1 MLTGKSQVAE
11 NKPPREKVNR
21 FDNDIAEDIQVFRG
35 TVNQYRQLDTE
46 KDVRFFRCRAFIP
59 KASVGKGFRI
69 NNRFYGNAL
78 SVQKC
83 AIWVGENA
91 ELTIGDNVG
100 ISSSFVVAADRIT
113 IEDNVKIGGGC
124 YIMDTDFHS
133 SDPEA
138 RKNPGSDRQGTRTA
152 PVTIR
157 ENAFIGASS
166 IILKGTVIGRNS
178 IIGAG
183 SVVTGNVPDNQ
194 LWAGNPARFI
204 KQL

>member
-1 MLTGKSQVAE
+1 MILQKT
-11 NKPPREKVNR
+11 
-21 FDNDIAEDIQVFRG
+21 
-35 TVNQYRQLDTE
+35 Y
-46 KDVRFFRCRAFIP
+46 RFFGELSISIDSWILERMFDFFGVGHSSLRSVGLPHLTVRKGA

-91 ELTIGDNVG
+91 ELTIG
-100 ISSSFVVAADRIT
+100 
-113 IEDNVKIGGGC
+113 EIGGGC

>member
-1 MLTGKSQVAE
+1 MKIQY
-11 NKPPREKVNR
+11 KKVM
-21 FDNDIAEDIQVFRG
+21 
-35 TVNQYRQLDTE
+35 TRQIY
-46 KDVRFFRCRAFIP
+46 RAFGAFCIMMDCLIL
-59 KASVGKGFRI
+59 KMLFRIYGVHHSSFRSVGLPHLTDRKGARVTIGKGFRL

-100 ISSSFVVAADRIT
+100 ISSSFIIATDRVT
-113 IEDNVKIGGGC
+113 IEDNVKIGGSC
-124 YIMDTDFHS
+124 HIMDTDFHS
-133 SDPEA
+133 MDPEA
-138 RKNPGSDRQGTRTA
+138 RKNPDTDRKGTKTT

-157 ENAFIGASS
+157 ENAFIGASC

-204 KQL
+204 RQL

>member
-1 MLTGKSQVAE
+1 MTMKTVYRLLGALGIRIDNLILGLLFRIYGVRHSSFRSVGVPHITVRPGA
-11 NKPPREKVNR
+11 KVS
-21 FDNDIAEDIQVFRG
+21 I
-35 TVNQYRQLDTE
+35 
-46 KDVRFFRCRAFIP
+46 
-59 KASVGKGFRI
+59 GKGFRI

-100 ISSSFVVAADRIT
+100 ISSSFIIATDRVT
-113 IEDNVKIGGGC
+113 IEDNVKIGGSC
-124 YIMDTDFHS
+124 HIMDTDFHS
-133 SDPEA
+133 MDPEA
-138 RKNPGSDRQGTRTA
+138 RKNPDTDRKGTKTA

-157 ENAFIGASS
+157 GNAFIGASC

-204 KQL
+204 RQL

>member
-1 MLTGKSQVAE
+1 MILQKT
-11 NKPPREKVNR
+11 
-21 FDNDIAEDIQVFRG
+21 
-35 TVNQYRQLDTE
+35 Y
-46 KDVRFFRCRAFIP
+46 RFFGELSISIDSWILERMFDFFGVGHSSLRSVGLPHLTVRKGA

-100 ISSSFVVAADRIT
+100 ISSSFIVAAERIT

-157 ENAFIGASS
+157 ENAFIGASC

-178 IIGAG
+178 IVGAG